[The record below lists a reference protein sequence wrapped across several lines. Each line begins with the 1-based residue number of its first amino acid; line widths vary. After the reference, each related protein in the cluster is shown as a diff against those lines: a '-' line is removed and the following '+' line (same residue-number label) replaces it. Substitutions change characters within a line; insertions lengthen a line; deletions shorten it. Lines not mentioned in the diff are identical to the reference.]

1 MNKSELIQSTHLAR
15 KAIIYIR
22 QSSPHQVLTNQE
34 SLRLQY
40 ALEQRAQELGWRPE
54 AIEIIDADLGITGSS
69 AQRREGYKEVL
80 SQVALGEVGIIL
92 SCEVQR
98 LSRNCS
104 DWYPLLDICAY
115 QNCLIADGDGIYDP
129 GSPNGRLLLGL
140 KGQLSE
146 LELHTIRSRMTA
158 GLLNKAERGEL
169 ALPLPVG
176 LVRGATGRVL
186 KDPNQE
192 VQARIELVFST
203 FLRLR
208 SANKVLRYFNEH
220 DLSLPGRDRF
230 GDTIWKKPR
239 VAAILSILKNPAYA
253 GAFVYGR
260 SRTVRDPMTGK
271 VHIKRLPQEQW
282 NFCVKDKYP
291 AYIGWETFEKIQ
303 AMLKD
308 NYAEYDRNKTR
319 GTPRQGAALLH
330 GLLYCG
336 ECGHKMFVQ
345 YKGRTCY
352 LCNALRQ
359 QHAVPVCQNI
369 PSDPVDVVV
378 VEAFFQALSAVELD
392 AYTQAMASQT
402 ATDERT
408 VRAYEQQIE
417 RLRYEAA
424 LAQRQFNRVDPDNR
438 LVAAE
443 LEAQWEAALR
453 ALKHAEATY
462 AQYQQDRPA
471 PPTLPAALRA
481 AFIEIGQK
489 LPEIW
494 EQDILT
500 QPQKKALLRCLIE
513 KVVIHRAVRDQV
525 HTRIV
530 WRGGEVSVFDIP
542 IPVGSLADLS
552 TDVAEMERIILDL
565 SREGKLDD
573 EIAEHLTALGHR
585 SPMEPNFVLPSTVR
599 GIRIKHGIFQVR
611 SQSHPR
617 SVPGYLT
624 VSQIAQTLDISAHW
638 IYDRIHNGCIQIS
651 KDAKTGL
658 FLFPDHP
665 DTLEQFR
672 KLKAGDSQNLRF
684 SMEYQDE

>member
-1 MNKSELIQSTHLAR
+1 
-15 KAIIYIR
+15 
-22 QSSPHQVLTNQE
+22 
-34 SLRLQY
+34 
-40 ALEQRAQELGWRPE
+40 
-54 AIEIIDADLGITGSS
+54 
-69 AQRREGYKEVL
+69 
-80 SQVALGEVGIIL
+80 
-92 SCEVQR
+92 
-98 LSRNCS
+98 
-104 DWYPLLDICAY
+104 
-115 QNCLIADGDGIYDP
+115 
-129 GSPNGRLLLGL
+129 
-140 KGQLSE
+140 
-146 LELHTIRSRMTA
+146 
-158 GLLNKAERGEL
+158 
-169 ALPLPVG
+169 
-176 LVRGATGRVL
+176 VL

-192 VQARIELVFST
+192 VRERIELVFST

-208 SANKVLRYFNEH
+208 SANKALRYFNEH
-220 DLSLPGRDRF
+220 ELSLPGRDRF
-230 GDTIWKKPR
+230 GDIIWKKPR

-271 VHIKRLPQEQW
+271 VHIKRLPQDQW
-282 NFCVKDKYP
+282 KIRVNDKYP
-291 AYIGWETFEKIQ
+291 AYISWETFEKIQ

-345 YKGRTCY
+345 YKGRTSY

-369 PSDPVDVVV
+369 PGDPVDAVV
-378 VEAFFQALSAVELD
+378 VEAFFQAFSAVELD

-402 ATDERT
+402 MTDERT
-408 VRAYEQQIE
+408 VHAYEQQIE

-424 LAQRQFNRVDPDNR
+424 LAQRQFKRVDPDNR

-443 LEAQWEAALR
+443 LEVQWEAALR
-453 ALKHAEATY
+453 ALRHAEATY

-471 PPTLPAALRA
+471 PPALPAALQA
-481 AFIEIGQK
+481 TFIEIGQK

-494 EQDILT
+494 VQDILT

-513 KVVIHRAVRDQV
+513 KVVIHRIVRDQV

-530 WRGGEVSVFDIP
+530 WRGGETTTIDIP
-542 IPVGSLADLS
+542 IPVGSLAALS

-565 SREGKLDD
+565 SRAGKLDE
-573 EIAEHLTALGHR
+573 EIAAYLTALGHR

-617 SVPGYLT
+617 SIPGCLT
-624 VSQIAQTLDISAHW
+624 VSQVAQTLDISTHW
-638 IYDRIHNGCIQIS
+638 IYDRIHNGCIQVS

-658 FLFPDHP
+658 FLFPDNP
-665 DTLEQFR
+665 DTLELFR
-672 KLKAGDSQNLRF
+672 KLKSGDLKNLRF